1 MPAHLKK
8 LGITPQHCM
17 YNAIYNDDLIQLA
30 SKYVGSFTPFTIKKE
45 ALKLKGV
52 RNFKIIL
59 TEAEKLEFITR
70 IYTDLYTAMTMV
82 FVN

>member
-1 MPAHLKK
+1 
-8 LGITPQHCM
+8 M

-52 RNFKIIL
+52 RNFKIIP